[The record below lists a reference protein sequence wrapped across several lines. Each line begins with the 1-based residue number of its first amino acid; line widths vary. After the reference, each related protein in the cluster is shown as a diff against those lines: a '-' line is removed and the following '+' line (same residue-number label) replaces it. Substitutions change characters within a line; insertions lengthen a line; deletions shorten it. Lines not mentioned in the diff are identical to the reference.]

1 MSLSTSTKTCQYFP
15 LVYLHVYSLKTIE
28 CNFWSVGSAV
38 RLLIFWCWL
47 HHLRALR
54 ALISYW
60 VLLSLCFPICQLR
73 IIIFSISK
81 VGWKGKQNNIAKIF
95 TPRKVPKLWK
105 VWVLVSSLTCTR
117 NDSAFYTNKEPWS
130 CLKSKPSALGSNMWK
145 HILEHDRP
153 RWFPPA
159 FRPSRGGGP
168 PRQGQSTQGPGRGNP
183 WLDGASSLVQS
194 SKCKTISLWGLGMLF
209 PEYSLYF
216 TPPTN
221 PCHHQEPSVLKRE
234 PVSSWGA
241 HLGTTGW
248 MCCNCFFTSSSQ
260 SLPD

>member
-73 IIIFSISK
+73 IIIFSISN
-81 VGWKGKQNNIAKIF
+81 VGWKRKQNNIAKIF

-117 NDSAFYTNKEPWS
+117 NDSAFYRNKEPWS
-130 CLKSKPSALGSNMWK
+130 CLKSKPSALGSNICENIFWSM
-145 HILEHDRP
+145 
-153 RWFPPA
+153 
-159 FRPSRGGGP
+159 
-168 PRQGQSTQGPGRGNP
+168 TGPGDSLQRSDHPEVVVLQDRVNP
-183 WLDGASSLVQS
+183 LRD
-194 SKCKTISLWGLGMLF
+194 LG
-209 PEYSLYF
+209 E
-216 TPPTN
+216 
-221 PCHHQEPSVLKRE
+221 
-234 PVSSWGA
+234 A
-241 HLGTTGW
+241 I
-248 MCCNCFFTSSSQ
+248 
-260 SLPD
+260 PD